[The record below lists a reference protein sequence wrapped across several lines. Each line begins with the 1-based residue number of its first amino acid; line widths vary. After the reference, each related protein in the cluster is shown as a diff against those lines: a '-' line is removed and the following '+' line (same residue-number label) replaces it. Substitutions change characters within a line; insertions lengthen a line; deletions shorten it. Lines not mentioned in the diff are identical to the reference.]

1 MRVFNLFSMGN
12 ICRRR
17 AIGDT
22 NVQSCHNAIP
32 LKSMI
37 SLAERSVPFSTI
49 HDPRLGPDFQ
59 LRDRLFSNGP
69 LSDKESLINANVD
82 ERLMGLESLL
92 SSKGYKTM
100 TDSEGEG
107 LDNPTRSGLTDI
119 FLSSN
124 IKYANLSNSTV
135 LVGRGE
141 FRKYVDGRFKTLMM
155 IVVKKEWVVDVN
167 YRLLQG
173 IDLNPDSLSC
183 LVDSR
188 LYAEEYPSNFVNSAY
203 SLSIKPMLQRE
214 SIGITRVDDI
224 NSLFHFKAHC
234 PSFLTGQERQDWT
247 DSIVELYM
255 DEVNPPPVIHSM
267 YSDISGIIESVNPF
281 TQQVGR
287 VARRQVP
294 SPPQR
299 IETPW

>member
-1 MRVFNLFSMGN
+1 
-12 ICRRR
+12 
-17 AIGDT
+17 
-22 NVQSCHNAIP
+22 
-32 LKSMI
+32 
-37 SLAERSVPFSTI
+37 
-49 HDPRLGPDFQ
+49 
-59 LRDRLFSNGP
+59 
-69 LSDKESLINANVD
+69 
-82 ERLMGLESLL
+82 
-92 SSKGYKTM
+92 
-100 TDSEGEG
+100 
-107 LDNPTRSGLTDI
+107 
-119 FLSSN
+119 
-124 IKYANLSNSTV
+124 
-135 LVGRGE
+135 
-141 FRKYVDGRFKTLMM
+141 MM